1 MAQKYS
7 GKKALNQIKNR
18 IKTNSGIHNSE
29 PPVSPNRYNS
39 KQARS
44 LWVLKSVD
52 EPQRAS
58 KTIDSYN
65 DSLSEYYNYDSL
77 VANSK
82 QISEG
87 DIAIL
92 VDKEKVLGFA
102 HIGHINISDGQKI
115 IRRCPECPSTNI
127 DTRKTKVPIY
137 RCNKGHEFH
146 TPIEELKSVKKY
158 KAIFD
163 HFASPKDDDDSF
175 KRLRPFYVN
184 GYNQNMSMQLLDMRV
199 LSLFPATKKNLLN
212 LGYPIESIT
221 LPANEAI
228 SKEEET
234 EYQHTNIDERES
246 VFRSI
251 KARRGQQKFRE
262 DLCKR
267 YNSTCVVTGC
277 KILDIL
283 EAAHIMP
290 YQGKKDNHPSN
301 GLLLRADIHT
311 LFDLDLIGID
321 PKSLLVVLNPTIT
334 EEYKQYDMVSLTC
347 DKSNRPSEMALQKR
361 WMQFQNLL
369 EKLTINQDS
378 VTKKEH

>member
-1 MAQKYS
+1 MAQKYI
-7 GKKALNQIKNR
+7 GKTALSQIKDR
-18 IKTNSGIHNSE
+18 IKTNSGIHNSA

-39 KQARS
+39 KQAKR

-102 HIGHINISDGQKI
+102 HIGDINISDGQKT
-115 IRRCPECPSTNI
+115 IRRCPECPSTTI
-127 DTRKTKVPIY
+127 DTRKTKTPIY
-137 RCNKGHEFH
+137 RCNKGHEFDK
-146 TPIEELKSVKKY
+146 PIEKLRAVKKY
-158 KAIFD
+158 KAAFD
-163 HFASPKDDDDSF
+163 HFINLNQNTNSF
-175 KRLRPFYVN
+175 RQLRDFYIN

-199 LSLFPATKKNLLN
+199 LHLFPEIKKDLLN
-212 LGYPIESIT
+212 LGYLAEGTT
-221 LPANEAI
+221 LSSNEAL
-228 SKEEET
+228 SKEDEAAYLHSE
-234 EYQHTNIDERES
+234 IDDRES

-262 DLCKR
+262 SLCKR
-267 YNSTCVVTGC
+267 YNNTCVVTGC

-290 YQGKKDNHPSN
+290 YRGKKDNHPSN

-311 LFDLDLIGID
+311 LFDLNLIAID
-321 PKSLLVVLNPTIT
+321 PKNLRVHFHRKVLKEYGEFHLNKILVESHNQPNAKCL
-334 EEYKQYDMVSLTC
+334 SW
-347 DKSNRPSEMALQKR
+347 R
-361 WMQFQNLL
+361 WNIYTTTL
-369 EKLTINQDS
+369 
-378 VTKKEH
+378 